1 MVDDGRKVLI
11 PQAASAAAA
20 AAAAASSMPFERSGN
35 DEPIPKLSLAGF
47 SLIAVV
53 LGI

>member
-11 PQAASAAAA
+11 PQAAS

-47 SLIAVV
+47 SLIVVV